1 MFESLIYQHAAT
13 VAHPTPNSDDG
24 SIGSINLELIP
35 PHPSTASE
43 HSSDPIRIAE
53 GPLPEF
59 GMFHLGSS
67 SPPNP
72 MSGDPSNPEHSA
84 GLSPSLSPGR
94 GVPQITGPTLDTQGQ
109 ITSYYTPSLY
119 V

>member
-1 MFESLIYQHAAT
+1 MSGTQGFHLSYIVLPST
-13 VAHPTPNSDDG
+13 VLLSSAIVDRPNSDNG

-35 PHPSTASE
+35 PYPSTGSE

-72 MSGDPSNPEHSA
+72 TSGDPSNPEHSA

-94 GVPQITGPTLDTQGQ
+94 GVPQITDATQS
-109 ITSYYTPSLY
+109 IT
-119 V
+119 